1 MTLEEIRN
9 RLVGFYHQ
17 SGRDE
22 AAAFW
27 LTEAESI
34 VDEYETYDLDPDL
47 LARLK
52 AIGSSIRTEDFSDID
67 NSYSA
72 AVLKIEEII
81 YDMRDRGIPAGGKD
95 NTIG

>member
-9 RLVGFYHQ
+9 RFVGFYHQ
-17 SGRDE
+17 SGHHE

-34 VDEYETYDLDPDL
+34 VDEYETYDTDPDL

-52 AIGSSIRTEDFSDID
+52 AIGNSIRTEDFSDD
-67 NSYSA
+67 ENLYQV

>member
-9 RLVGFYHQ
+9 RFVQYYHQ
-17 SGRDE
+17 SGHDE

-27 LTEAESI
+27 LTEAES
-34 VDEYETYDLDPDL
+34 VVNEYETYDADPDL

-52 AIGSSIRTEDFSDID
+52 AIGTSVYAEDFSNPD
-67 NSYSA
+67 NLYPL
-72 AVLKIEEII
+72 AVSKMEEII

-95 NTIG
+95 GSIG

>member
-1 MTLEEIRN
+1 
-9 RLVGFYHQ
+9 
-17 SGRDE
+17 
-22 AAAFW
+22 
-27 LTEAESI
+27 
-34 VDEYETYDLDPDL
+34 L

-52 AIGSSIRTEDFSDID
+52 AIGTSIQTEDFSDID